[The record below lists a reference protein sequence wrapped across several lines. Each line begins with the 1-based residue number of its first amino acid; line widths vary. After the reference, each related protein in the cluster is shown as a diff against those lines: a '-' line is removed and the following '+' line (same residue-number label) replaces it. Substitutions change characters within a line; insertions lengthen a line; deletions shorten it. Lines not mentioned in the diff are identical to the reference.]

1 MNRTIENAG
10 RQPGVETAY
19 KTDIGNDTQARGIKQ
34 YAKRLIV
41 WLACW
46 QILPI
51 PFATWLIQR
60 GGLRHE

>member
-10 RQPGVETAY
+10 RQPGADTAN
-19 KTDIGNDTQARGIKQ
+19 KTDDGNDTQVRGIKQ
-34 YAKRLIV
+34 YAKWLIV

-46 QILPI
+46 RILPI
-51 PFATWLIQR
+51 PFATWLIQI

>member
-10 RQPGVETAY
+10 QPGADTSNN
-19 KTDIGNDTQARGIKQ
+19 TTGNDTQAQGIKQ

-51 PFATWLIQR
+51 PFATWLIRR
-60 GGLRHE
+60 GGMRDE

>member
-1 MNRTIENAG
+1 MNRTNGNAG
-10 RQPGVETAY
+10 REPGVDTAY
-19 KTDIGNDTQARGIKQ
+19 KTDACNDTQAQGIKQ

-51 PFATWLIQR
+51 PFATWLIR
-60 GGLRHE
+60 ALSLGAE

>member
-10 RQPGVETAY
+10 RQPGADTTY
-19 KTDIGNDTQARGIKQ
+19 NTHTDNDTQAQGIKQ
-34 YAKRLIV
+34 YVKRLIV

-46 QILPI
+46 QILPM
-51 PFATWLIQR
+51 PLATWLIQK